1 MSTETQAAQA
11 ASLLIVDDEAPH
23 VRALCDTLQLEG
35 YAPKGCESGS
45 AALTLLK
52 EGSFDLLLTDLM
64 MPGMD
69 GIELITAAQTVDADV
84 AGIVMTGHATIDTAV
99 KAMQAGA
106 CDYIVKPFRMNQLLP
121 VIARALEAR
130 RLKRLNKELEHR
142 IRERTRELEVANR
155 DLEAFAYSV
164 SHDLRAPLRVIQG
177 FCQMFME
184 EHGAS
189 VAPDGLKLLENV
201 VSGTEN
207 LSELIEALLR
217 FARCG
222 REPLSLRRVSMRGL
236 VGEVLTEVARQYPER
251 SVGVSFDGLPDCWAD
266 PMLLRQVL
274 VNLLSNA
281 YKFTAGREPAR
292 IDIES
297 HCHGDQTIYVVK
309 DNGAGFDMKYAAKLF
324 GVFQRLHTQSQFKG
338 TGIGLSIV
346 QRIIE
351 RHGGQVRAEG
361 APGQGATFQFSLP
374 THA

>member
-1 MSTETQAAQA
+1 MTASTEAPRVPI
-11 ASLLIVDDEAPH
+11 LIVDDEAPH
-23 VRALCDTLQLEG
+23 VRALCDTLELEG
-35 YAPKGCESGS
+35 YAPKGCESGA
-45 AALTLLK
+45 AALDLMSK
-52 EGSFDLLLTDLM
+52 GSFELLLTDLM

-69 GIELITAAQTVDADV
+69 GIELITAALAVDADI

-99 KAMQAGA
+99 KAMKAGA

-121 VIARALEAR
+121 VIARALESR
-130 RLKRLNKELEHR
+130 RLKRLNKELEQR

-177 FCQMFME
+177 FCEMFLE
-184 EHGAS
+184 DHAAS
-189 VAPDGLKLLENV
+189 VPPEGLKLLGNV

-207 LSELIEALLR
+207 LSELIEALLK

-222 REPLSLRRVSMRGL
+222 REPLSVRRVSMRAL
-236 VGEVLTEVARQYPER
+236 VGEVLAELARQHPER
-251 SVGVSFDGLPDCWAD
+251 SVQVSAEPLGDCWAD
-266 PMLLRQVL
+266 PLLLRQVL
-274 VNLLSNA
+274 VNLISNA
-281 YKFTAGREPAR
+281 YKFTAGRDPACIDIRSEPA
-292 IDIES
+292 EN
-297 HCHGDQTIYVVK
+297 QTTYLVK

-324 GVFQRLHTQSQFKG
+324 GVFQRLHTQSEFKG

-361 APGQGATFQFSLP
+361 MPGQGATFRFSLP
-374 THA
+374 SHA